1 MDIMIILLMALF
13 IALAAYFATLTIYIT
28 DEKNKLDEKI
38 NSLIK
43 DNIYL
48 KNQVLDLSD
57 SNFELKSKINRISF
71 YSQEE
76 LNNFK
81 TYVDRTYI
89 KKTDNNQVTYNG

>member
-1 MDIMIILLMALF
+1 MIILLMALF

>member
-1 MDIMIILLMALF
+1 MALF